1 MESGVLMKEL
11 VSIAD
16 WKEAMAS
23 ERVLVMVS
31 KSDCDEC
38 GKSLE
43 RVVDLGFG
51 NIRML
56 VLDNSEAFPLRAELD
71 WLRKEVD
78 VVPFWRLFVNGD
90 VAGTVRG
97 PNLERVRLMLFDSE

>member
-1 MESGVLMKEL
+1 MKEL

-16 WKEAMAS
+16 WGEAMAS

-43 RVVDLGFG
+43 RVADLDFG
-51 NIRML
+51 NICIL
-56 VLDNSEAFPLRAELD
+56 VLDNPEAFPLRAELD
-71 WLRKEVD
+71 WLRIEVD
-78 VVPFWRLFVNGD
+78 VVPFWRLFVYGD

-97 PNLERVRLMLFDSE
+97 PNLKRVQSMLFDSE